1 MPVCFVYVR
10 LLLLFIVCF
19 LACCSTERI
28 KMYIKS
34 AHNPLPVT
42 TLLQRNYQ

>member
-1 MPVCFVYVR
+1 
-10 LLLLFIVCF
+10 
-19 LACCSTERI
+19 
-28 KMYIKS
+28 MYIKS